1 MRGSPMQTPETIGGR
16 VRSVTPR
23 CTQSLVTSA

>member
-1 MRGSPMQTPETIGGR
+1 LRTFDGPEPKRPSAGMSSGGR

-23 CTQSLVTSA
+23 A